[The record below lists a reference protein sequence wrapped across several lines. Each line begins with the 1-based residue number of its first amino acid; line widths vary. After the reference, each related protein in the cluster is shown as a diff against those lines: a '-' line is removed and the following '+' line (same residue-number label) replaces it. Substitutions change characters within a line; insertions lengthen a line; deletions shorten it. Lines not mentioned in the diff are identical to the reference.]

1 MRLGHQRINLADLV
15 HREHATPFLLHKWEG
30 APHERRADRKHCS
43 YRNDYRP
50 RATEQPH
57 LSISSKGECDDGPQ

>member
-30 APHERRADRKHCS
+30 APHERRADRKPCIPAPTAPLLHDNTIS
-43 YRNDYRP
+43 KVL
-50 RATEQPH
+50 EQQKFSDSG
-57 LSISSKGECDDGPQ
+57 L